1 MAKVS
6 VITKVGLLLRSNK
19 SDEADI
25 LLVSESNRIE
35 RQIADLKGKIAGLE
49 SDLSAIH
56 QLMPEGGQQ
65 SLLRGIPGAPE
76 PVKLTE
82 SQKDERRRE
91 ILRVANKI
99 GEEKS
104 AFASED
110 VARVLVADG
119 VPMGVRASRVNT
131 AIGAVLR
138 SHTDFDKV
146 EGKPLFRKR
155 VRIVETGEGAT
166 KSETVVDGGIQ

>member
-1 MAKVS
+1 MAKES
-6 VITKVGLLLRSNK
+6 VLTKVGLLLRSNK
-19 SDEADI
+19 PDEADE

-35 RQIADLKGKIAGLE
+35 RQIAELKGKIVVLE

-65 SLLRGIPGAPE
+65 NLLGRAPE
-76 PVKLTE
+76 QVKLSE

-91 ILRVANKI
+91 ILRVANEI
-99 GEEKS
+99 GDEKS

-110 VARVLVADG
+110 VARVLRAKG
-119 VPMGVRASRVNT
+119 VPMGVQASRVNT

-146 EGKPLFRKR
+146 EGKPLFTKR
-155 VRIVETGEGAT
+155 VRNVSTDVGNKET
-166 KSETVVDGGIQ
+166 ETVADGGFQ